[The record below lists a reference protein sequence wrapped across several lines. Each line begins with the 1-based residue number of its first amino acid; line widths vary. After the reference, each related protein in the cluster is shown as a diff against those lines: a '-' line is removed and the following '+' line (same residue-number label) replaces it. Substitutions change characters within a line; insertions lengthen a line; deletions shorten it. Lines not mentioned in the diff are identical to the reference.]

1 MSSFL
6 LVHGAWLGGWS
17 WREVA
22 RRLQRDGHD
31 AFTPTLTGMGERQ
44 HLAGPSVDLETHIS
58 DILAVIEYERL
69 DDFALVAHSSGGMVA
84 TAVADRVPER
94 IRTLIYVD
102 AALPE
107 NGQAMLDL
115 VPEKR
120 KQENI
125 DLAEKDGGGF
135 QVPGS
140 MLLNTGIE
148 DDDAREAFVS
158 RTGFHPLGALLQP
171 IELTGRFN
179 EIKNKAYLFAAHHN
193 TPRFRGYMEWAKGE
207 PGWTGEELDTS
218 HFPMATEPEETAAT
232 FTRIHGSN
240 G

>member
-22 RRLQRDGHD
+22 RILQRDGHD

-58 DILAVIEYERL
+58 DILSVIEYERL
-69 DDFALVAHSSGGMVA
+69 DDFALVAHSYGGMVA
-84 TAVADRVPER
+84 TAVADRIPER

-107 NGQAMLDL
+107 DGQAMLDL
-115 VPEKR
+115 VSEKR

-125 DLAEKDGGGF
+125 DNANKDGEGY
-135 QVPGS
+135 QVPSS

-148 DDDAREAFVS
+148 DDNAREAFVS
-158 RTGFHPLGALLQP
+158 RTGFHPLPALMQP
-171 IELTGRFN
+171 VHLTGRFN
-179 EIKNKAYLFAAHHN
+179 EVKNKAYLFASQHN
-193 TPRFRGYMEWAKGE
+193 TPRFRNYMNWAQNE

-218 HFPMATEPEETAAT
+218 HFPMATIPEETAAT
-232 FTRIHGSN
+232 LVRIHG
-240 G
+240 